1 MLLQASNVPRW
12 CFSLGEL
19 HRVSFAVL
27 MLSHFSFSPQSFSH
41 TAAAH
46 LPSSRAGR
54 TTTLVSAWAQW
65 WNPSAELIF
74 ACPTQYTIYKTES
87 SLTAQCVT
95 TLALLEGRKCSHYIT
110 WHLHIFNKQRKS
122 HLPFQEV
129 DRVNNIPAILA
140 QVLLKLLQDIS
151 NSGSIVQMNF

>member
-1 MLLQASNVPRW
+1 MFFSRRATQGFFCSVNVIPLFFLPTKLFTY
-12 CFSLGEL
+12 CCSSLAFQQSRQDHHPG
-19 HRVSFAVL
+19 VS
-27 MLSHFSFSPQSFSH
+27 LSTVMEPLSWTSW
-41 TAAAH
+41 T
-46 LPSSRAGR
+46 
-54 TTTLVSAWAQW
+54 
-65 WNPSAELIF
+65 NPS

-151 NSGSIVQMNF
+151 NSSSIVQMNF